1 MDIELLATPLPSNQ
15 HSTSSKVLG
24 RMILCNDVQ
33 PKKALK
39 SMRFREAGKVTVVK
53 DEQSRKASEQIL
65 VIPSGMVIPFK
76 FLCSS
81 EYPHGMRWPLRSVP
95 NSSPLVSVPNMNL
108 LSFVI
113 LSAIINIT
121 IPYTSR
127 GSICY
132 FV

>member
-1 MDIELLATPLPSNQ
+1 
-15 HSTSSKVLG
+15 
-24 RMILCNDVQ
+24 MILCNDVQ